1 MHPALHT
8 PFCELVGV
16 RYPIVQTG
24 MGWVAGPRL
33 VAATAEA
40 GGLGILASATMT
52 FPELVTAIAEVR
64 SRTDRPFGVNMRT
77 DVADVGDRVALMIDH
92 GVRVASFAQAP
103 KPELVTRCREAG
115 LVVMPTIGARRHAEK
130 VAGWGVDAVIAQ
142 GGEGGGHTGS
152 VPTSLL
158 TPAVVDAVG
167 DRVAVIAAG
176 GFFDG
181 RGLVAALAYGAS
193 GIAMGTRFLLTQESR
208 VPDEVKQVYL
218 GTPVTG
224 TVVSTAVDGAPQR
237 VIRTELVDRLERSS
251 WLQNLPR
258 ALANAHAFRRET
270 DTSLPALLKEGRALK
285 QGNEL
290 SWPQVVMA
298 ANAPMMTK
306 AALVDGR
313 TDVGVLPTGQ
323 VVGEIVELPTVAEL
337 IGRIVAEATA
347 VLRPAGRRTLTGPS
361 RAAVGAPDPHRSHHG
376 GGTTV
381 GAPGRTCARRGWAA
395 LPDLPGRD
403 R

>member
-1 MHPALHT
+1 MSHPVLHT
-8 PFCELVGV
+8 PFCDLVGV

-40 GGLGILASATMT
+40 GALGILASATMT
-52 FPELVTAIAEVR
+52 YDELVAAIGEVR
-64 SRTDRPFGVNMRT
+64 SRTDKPFGVNLRT
-77 DVADVGDRVALMIDH
+77 DVADVAERVALMIGN

-103 KPELVTRCREAG
+103 NPALVERCRTAG

-130 VAGWGVDAVIAQ
+130 VAEWGVDAVIAQ
-142 GGEGGGHTGS
+142 GGEGGGHTGT

-167 DRVAVIAAG
+167 DRVAVVAAG

-193 GIAMGTRFLLTQESR
+193 AIAMGTRFLLTRESR
-208 VPDEVKQVYL
+208 VPDEVKRLYL
-218 GTPVTG
+218 QTPVTG

-237 VIRTELVDRLERSS
+237 VIRTDLVDHLEKSG
-251 WLQNLPR
+251 WLRALPR
-258 ALANAHAFRRET
+258 ALANAHAFRKET
-270 DTSLPALLKEGRALK
+270 DTTLPALWKEGTAMK
-285 QGNEL
+285 KGNDL
-290 SWPQVVMA
+290 TWPQVVMA

-323 VVGEIVELPTVAEL
+323 VVGAIEELPTVAEL
-337 IGRIVAEATA
+337 IERIVAEAEH
-347 VLRPAGRRTLTGPS
+347 VLTRLSGRAEGEPPAP
-361 RAAVGAPDPHRSHHG
+361 
-376 GGTTV
+376 
-381 GAPGRTCARRGWAA
+381 
-395 LPDLPGRD
+395 
-403 R
+403 

>member
-1 MHPALHT
+1 MTHAALHT
-8 PFCELVGV
+8 PFCDLVGV

-52 FPELVTAIAEVR
+52 FDELVAAIADVR

-77 DVADVGDRVALMIDH
+77 DVADVGDRVALMIDN

-103 KPELVTRCREAG
+103 NPALVDRCRNAG

-130 VAGWGVDAVIAQ
+130 VAEWGVDAVIAQ
-142 GGEGGGHTGS
+142 GGEGGGHTGT

-158 TPAVVDAVG
+158 VPSVVDAVG
-167 DRVAVIAAG
+167 DRVAVVAAG

-193 GIAMGTRFLLTQESR
+193 AIAMGTRFLLTQESR
-208 VPDEVKQVYL
+208 VPDEVKHVYL
-218 GTPVTG
+218 DTPVTG

-237 VIRTELVDRLERSS
+237 VIRTDLVDHLERSG
-251 WLQNLPR
+251 WLRSLPR
-258 ALANAHAFRRET
+258 AMANGLAFRKET
-270 DTSLPALLKEGRALK
+270 DTSIVALLKEGNAMK
-285 QGNEL
+285 QGNDL
-290 SWPQVVMA
+290 TWPQVVMA

-323 VVGEIVELPTVAEL
+323 VVGAIGELPTVAEL
-337 IGRIVAEATA
+337 IARIIDQADA
-347 VLRPAGRRTLTGPS
+347 VLDRL
-361 RAAVGAPDPHRSHHG
+361 GA
-376 GGTTV
+376 
-381 GAPGRTCARRGWAA
+381 
-395 LPDLPGRD
+395 
-403 R
+403 

>member
-1 MHPALHT
+1 MADSGASGASGTPPRVHPALRT
-8 PFCELVGV
+8 RFCELVGV
-16 RYPIVQTG
+16 DYPIVQTG

-52 FPELVTAIAEVR
+52 FPELATAVSEVR

-77 DVADVGDRVALMIDH
+77 DVADVADRVALMIDQ

-103 KPELVTRCREAG
+103 SPELVARCRDAG

-142 GGEGGGHTGS
+142 GGEGGGHTGT

-158 TPAVVDAVG
+158 VPSVVDAVG
-167 DRVAVIAAG
+167 GKVAVIAAG
-176 GFFDG
+176 GYFDG
-181 RGLVAALAYGAS
+181 RGLVAALAYGAV

-208 VPDEVKQVYL
+208 VPDGVKQVYL

-237 VIRTELVDRLERSS
+237 VIRTPLVDHLERAG
-251 WLQNLPR
+251 WLRNMPR
-258 ALANAHAFRRET
+258 ALRNAYSFRQET
-270 DTSLPALLKEGRALK
+270 DTSMLALVKEGQAMK

-290 SWPQVVMA
+290 SWPQVMMA

-323 VVGEIVELPTVAEL
+323 VVGEIGELPTVAEL
-337 IGRIVAEATA
+337 IGRIVAQATS
-347 VLRPAGRRTLTGPS
+347 VLDRL
-361 RAAVGAPDPHRSHHG
+361 
-376 GGTTV
+376 GGT
-381 GAPGRTCARRGWAA
+381 
-395 LPDLPGRD
+395 
-403 R
+403 

>member
-1 MHPALHT
+1 MTDRRPADQVHPALT
-8 PFCELVGV
+8 TRFCRLVGV

-52 FPELVTAIAEVR
+52 YPELVTAIAEVR

-77 DVADVGDRVALMIDH
+77 DVADVGERVTLMIDN

-103 KPELVTRCREAG
+103 SPELVARCRAAG
-115 LVVMPTIGARRHAEK
+115 LVVMPTIGAPRHAVK
-130 VAGWGVDAVIAQ
+130 VAEWGVDAVIAQ

-152 VPTSLL
+152 VPDL
-158 TPAVVDAVG
+158 AADAGRWSTRWVTK
-167 DRVAVIAAG
+167 VAVIAAG

-181 RGLVAALAYGAS
+181 RGLVAALAYGAD

-208 VPDEVKQVYL
+208 VPDQVKKVYL

-237 VIRTELVDRLERSS
+237 VIRTELIDHLERSS
-251 WLQNLPR
+251 WLRNLPR

-270 DTSLPALLKEGRALK
+270 DTSLLALVREGRSLK
-285 QGNEL
+285 AGSEL

-306 AALVDGR
+306 AALVEGR

-323 VVGEIVELPTVAEL
+323 VVGEITELPTVAEL
-337 IGRIVAEATA
+337 IERIVTEASA
-347 VLRPAGRRTLTGPS
+347 VLDRFGAATDPGS
-361 RAAVGAPDPHRSHHG
+361 R
-376 GGTTV
+376 
-381 GAPGRTCARRGWAA
+381 
-395 LPDLPGRD
+395 
-403 R
+403 